1 MAVDALM
8 ASTLGAAPVA
18 SKPTAEVMKAAK
30 EFESLVIGQMLQ
42 PMFNGLDAD
51 GMFGG
56 GEAEKMFRPM
66 LVEEYAKAMSKNG
79 GIGIAD
85 SVAREMMKLQMG
97 GA

>member
-1 MAVDALM
+1 M
-8 ASTLGAAPVA
+8 
-18 SKPTAEVMKAAK
+18 
-30 EFESLVIGQMLQ
+30 IGQMLQ